1 MSSKRIT
8 TFKKLSISV
17 FRWEGELRVQLAEAL
32 YLRPIVPEKT
42 HQLSHHQVF
51 NPTFTDS
58 FLMAIPAVLFDA
70 GAFIVVVDTVSAGPA
85 FSAQHRAAIAADE
98 LGGQQIFLLCLVSGR
113 GFFVAL
119 QPFLHPVKQVLRHY
133 GRYAVRQNGF
143 PKAVLRTRLKVECTG
158 QSFLSAIP
166 LVSSEYGSSCS
177 HTFPM
182 IQVIRSRSSWLKP
195 SRSSSRITSYRRS

>member
-166 LVSSEYGSSCS
+166 LVSSEYGFLAVRGCVRLDGAKRKKS
-177 HTFPM
+177 
-182 IQVIRSRSSWLKP
+182 VRSRAAGG
-195 SRSSSRITSYRRS
+195 I